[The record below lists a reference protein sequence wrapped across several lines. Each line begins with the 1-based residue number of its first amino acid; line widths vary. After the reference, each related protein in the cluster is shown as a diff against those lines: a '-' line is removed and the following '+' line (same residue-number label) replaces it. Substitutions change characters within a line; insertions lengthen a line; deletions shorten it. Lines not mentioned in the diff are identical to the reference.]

1 MYSYIKRL
9 FDILFSIILLIVLFP
24 ILVIV
29 TILIRLVMGRPVFF
43 SQVRAGKDKIPFIIF
58 KFRTMK
64 QDTSGINSDIQRLTG
79 LGSILRKTSIDEWP
93 QLLNILKGDM
103 SFIGPRPL
111 LIDYLPYYNFREI
124 LRYKIRPG
132 MTSLAGINGRSHLT
146 WEEQFEMDVY
156 YVENISFLLDAKIIF
171 KTIPKV
177 LMPADVMVVGRKNHE
192 RFDVYRRKQTEKD
205 KYLT

>member
-1 MYSYIKRL
+1 V
-9 FDILFSIILLIVLFP
+9 FSPLLVIIP
-24 ILVIV
+24 ILIW
-29 TILIRLVMGRPVFF
+29 LVMGKPVFF
-43 SQVRAGKDKIPFIIF
+43 TQVRAGKNKIPFSIF

-64 QDTSGINSDIQRLTG
+64 QDTSGNNSDKQRLTG
-79 LGSILRKTSIDEWP
+79 LGTILRKASIDEWP

-111 LIDYLPYYNFREI
+111 LVDYLPYYNSREI

-132 MTSLAGINGRSHLT
+132 MTSLAGINGRSNLT
-146 WEEQFEMDVY
+146 WEEQFEMDAY
-156 YVENISFLLDAKIIF
+156 YVENMSFRLDAKILF

-192 RFDVYRRKQTEKD
+192 RFDIYRRKQTEND
-205 KYLT
+205 KSGI